1 MEQLK
6 GLHFIT
12 GEKGGVGKS
21 LFAMVLLEYLNNSG
35 FEYNFYD
42 ADRSS
47 PDVGLAYGESYR
59 EILTSP
65 QEKIKSQLYSLV
77 ALSGEEHKDHILSDN
92 EEEKE
97 EISSINQI
105 YFSED
110 QRESFRADLLY
121 EEASLGNLVVVN
133 LPAQVELLVN
143 QWLTA
148 RSILSESDFP
158 IYYWFVTDGSP
169 ESLTLMERSLNQ
181 HGDRIEHIIVRNSGL
196 NKSVDEAIIRHPV
209 LKSMQRLKTKM
220 VEMGQLILSDLQME
234 VVKNN
239 KLTLSKAMDREFPV
253 DGLTSLSKTR
263 IKTFL
268 KNCHIEIDRS
278 LVFAKPVEQP
288 NHQEETKEEAVKK
301 QEEKESDLGGIND
314 DRG

>member
-21 LFAMVLLEYLNNSG
+21 LFTMVLLEYFNNLG
-35 FEYNFYD
+35 IDYKFYD

-47 PDVGLAYGESYR
+47 PDVGLAYGESYADIVSSLG
-59 EILTSP
+59 ENT
-65 QEKIKSQLYSLV
+65 KSQLRGLV
-77 ALSGEEHKDHILSDN
+77 ALSDEDHKDHILSDD

-121 EEASLGNLVVVN
+121 EEASNGNLVVVN

-143 QWLTA
+143 QWLSA
-148 RSILSESDFP
+148 RSILEESDFP

-169 ESLTLMERSLNQ
+169 ESLTLMERSLKQ
-181 HGDRIEHIIVRNSGL
+181 YGDKIEHIIVRNSGL
-196 NKSVDEAIIRHPV
+196 NKSVDDAIIRHPV
-209 LKSMQRLKTKM
+209 LKSMQLLKTKM
-220 VEMGQLILSDLQME
+220 VEMGSLFLSDVQME

-239 KLTLSKAMDREFPV
+239 KLTLSKAMDRQV
-253 DGLTSLSKTR
+253 NIDGLTSLSKTR

-278 LVFAKPVEQP
+278 LVFAKPVDSVNLKEVMP
-288 NHQEETKEEAVKK
+288 NTSA
-301 QEEKESDLGGIND
+301 
-314 DRG
+314 